1 MIRRERVR
9 ALNLHVNP
17 TSDAG
22 GEHRGA
28 QYTENQARGK
38 WQVTKRFRT
47 DFKQKIAKRKRVRS
61 TVHRNLRFLRLL
73 AKAFGV
79 AFCEIGSVPGRK
91 AHKPLGS
98 F

>member
-38 WQVTKRFRT
+38 WQVTRRFRT
-47 DFKQKIAKRKRVRS
+47 DFKQKIAKRAKAQ
-61 TVHRNLRFLRLL
+61 TVHRNLRFIRLL

-79 AFCEIGSVPGRK
+79 AFCEIGSVPRRK
-91 AHKPLGS
+91 AHNPLGG